1 MDMVRTLIDTASCF
15 LELLLCMYFFSAF
28 KDLRFRKLF
37 TYSIVIICGCL
48 YSGALYYFQA
58 GANLFLVSL
67 VLTFI
72 VSLCY
77 RYKWYF
83 SIFMTI
89 IISVISGLSELIITG
104 LGNVFGVDYSS
115 SSSNVYVYIVAL
127 FATKTITYL
136 IILIIRKGKH
146 SSFTSIKNMKFAQL
160 MLLPVATVAIAIV
173 FSYYI
178 IYYNASEAINIGSV
192 ISLFILITSNVM
204 IFSIIDAQDEL
215 ISVREKLKSS
225 RVLMENQKT
234 YYEDAFKSQQE
245 TRKTRHD
252 LKNIFIAV
260 LNELNSGNTDRSKE
274 ILQKKLSELEQYI
287 YIDQSY
293 DNVIDAVI
301 YSKQKEA
308 EAQKVIIDMH
318 KSVNQRLYFDDLDLT
333 VLVANLLDNAIEATS
348 KVDVSITIEFSFITE
363 QENLIITTRNP
374 TVNIIEE
381 GGRLHTTKKDK
392 SWHGYGL
399 MSIESIVDK
408 YNGEFIWDY
417 TEGVFS
423 VTIILPNR
431 RISA

>member
-1 MDMVRTLIDTASCF
+1 MEMVRTLIDTGSCF
-15 LELLLCMYFFSAF
+15 FELLLCVYFFSAF
-28 KDLRFRKLF
+28 KDLRFRKPI
-37 TYSIVIICGCL
+37 TYIIVFICGCL
-48 YSGALYYFQA
+48 YSIALYYFQS

-67 VLTFI
+67 VFTFI
-72 VSLCY
+72 ISLCY
-77 RYKWYF
+77 RYKWF
-83 SIFMTI
+83 VSIFMTI

-104 LGNVFGVDYSS
+104 LGKVFGVDYSS
-115 SSSNVYVYIVAL
+115 SSSNVYVFIIAL
-127 FATKTITYL
+127 LATKTITYL

-146 SSFTSIKNMKFAQL
+146 SSFTSIKNMRFAQL
-160 MLLPVATVAIAIV
+160 ILLPVATVAIAVV

-192 ISLFILITSNVM
+192 ISLLILITSNVM

-215 ISVREKLKSS
+215 ISVREKLKTS
-225 RVLMENQKT
+225 RVLMETQKT
-234 YYEDAFKSQQE
+234 YYEDAFISQQE
-245 TRKTRHD
+245 ISKTRHD

-260 LNELNSGNTDRSKE
+260 LNEMNSGNTVSARE
-274 ILQKKLSELEQYI
+274 MIQKKLSELEQYI

-301 YSKQKEA
+301 YSKQSEA
-308 EAQKVIIDMH
+308 EAQNIIIDIR
-318 KSVNQRLYFDDLDLT
+318 KSVNQRLFFDDLDLT
-333 VLVANLLDNAIEATS
+333 VLVANLLDNSIEATS
-348 KVDVSITIEFSFITE
+348 KVEDSKTIEFSFITE

-374 TVNIIEE
+374 TVNIIED

-399 MSIESIVDK
+399 MSIESIVKK

-431 RISA
+431 RMSA